1 MQVLY
6 RPPVTLLSKCQ
17 LVGKAMTLI
26 AFSSKDNDMALFAGV
41 HLCIKAYGEK
51 NLTFSLRAT
60 ITKCPGDFTSTG
72 EQMVCSTPT
81 SASDKR
87 YTGCNDDGTCS
98 CKEPYAKPLEYTYE
112 GW

>member
-1 MQVLY
+1 MQV
-6 RPPVTLLSKCQ
+6 PVLSLCDTSGSSRQ
-17 LVGKAMTLI
+17 AMMRI
-26 AFSSKDNDMALFAGV
+26 AFSNHNCMALFAGV

-72 EQMVCSTPT
+72 ERMECSTPI

-112 GW
+112 G

>member
-1 MQVLY
+1 MPVLSLCDTSGSS
-6 RPPVTLLSKCQ
+6 RQ
-17 LVGKAMTLI
+17 AMMRI
-26 AFSSKDNDMALFAGV
+26 AFSNHNSMALFAGV

-72 EQMVCSTPT
+72 ERMECSTPI

-112 GW
+112 G